1 MAKKS
6 VNKHCVLTPVKV
18 LPWQIGERNVNDLK
32 RKIFII
38 EKENIKGRGDSVQ
51 KHGDGNKGKSE
62 TKIVKRK
69 MEGQK
74 LEEIRGCEREAEI
87 KIKQN
92 KIFLKGTSLL
102 GEKGQKITN

>member
-1 MAKKS
+1 MIRKK
-6 VNKHCVLTPVKV
+6 NIHHREREYE
-18 LPWQIGERNVNDLK
+18 GE
-32 RKIFII
+32 
-38 EKENIKGRGDSVQ
+38 VQ
-51 KHGDGNKGKSE
+51 KHDDGSKGKSE

-92 KIFLKGTSLL
+92 KIFLKGTSSL